1 MTSSTPVFFKIKL
14 YEDCHDIE
22 EWCTIGKELTCCFKS
37 DKQNLTNFDPSTQN
51 SQKSVL

>member
-14 YEDCHDIE
+14 YEDCHDSE
-22 EWCTIGKELTCCFKS
+22 EWCTTGKELTRCFKS
-37 DKQNLTNFDPSTQN
+37 DKQNLTNDPSTRN

>member
-14 YEDCHDIE
+14 YEDCHDSE

-37 DKQNLTNFDPSTQN
+37 DKQNLTNFDPSTRN